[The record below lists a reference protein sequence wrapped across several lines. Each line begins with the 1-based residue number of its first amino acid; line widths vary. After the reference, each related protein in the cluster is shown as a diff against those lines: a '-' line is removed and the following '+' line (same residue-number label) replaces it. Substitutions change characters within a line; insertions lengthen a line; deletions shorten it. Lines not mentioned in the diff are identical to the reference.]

1 MKIVVD
7 EMPIYPSDCLFCA
20 PNGRCLLQNIIYG
33 GYPFCDVSE
42 SNCLYLTT
50 QSTATTK

>member
-7 EMPIYPSDCLFCA
+7 KMPLWPHDCMFCS
-20 PNGRCLLQNIIYG
+20 PNDVCLLQRIIYG
-33 GYPFCDVSE
+33 GSPECDLSE
-42 SNCLYLTT
+42 SNCPYLTT